1 MKQDWTRSKLISEM
15 EAFSFQNLPKLSDEA
30 KRYCRYY
37 QIDFS
42 DTLPG
47 IEQYL
52 GSFDALGYRMAMH
65 YFLPV
70 STKAA
75 KGTVFIFHGYF
86 DHVGLYGHLIKHCL
100 EQGLAVVAYDLPGH
114 GLSSGRPTAI
124 QSFEDYQV
132 VLNGC
137 RNLCAE
143 QTEHIVEPFYAI
155 GQSTGG
161 AVLVDHILNRT
172 ESSTAPDF
180 KKVVL
185 LAPLVRPV
193 GWSSALFMHT
203 MVGPF
208 LSTWRRVF
216 SENSND
222 PAFIK
227 FLKKHDPLQ
236 SKVMSMA
243 WISALRRW
251 IKQIESAPSVD
262 AKVLIIQGRRDMT
275 VDWRHNIT
283 ILQQKISQVDVHY
296 LPKGRHHLVNESV
309 EIRSEVFGCIDEAFS
324 AT

>member
-15 EAFSFQNLPKLSDEA
+15 EAFSFQKLPKLSDEA

-42 DTLPG
+42 DTLP
-47 IEQYL
+47 EVEHYL

-65 YFLPV
+65 YYLPV
-70 STKAA
+70 SV

-86 DHVGLYGHLIKHCL
+86 DHVGLYGHLVKHCL

-132 VLNGC
+132 VLNAC
-137 RNLCAE
+137 LNLCV
-143 QTEHIVEPFYAI
+143 EHVKSPFYAI

-161 AVLVDHILNRT
+161 AVLVDHILNRA
-172 ESSTAPDF
+172 ESSIASEFKKTTF

-193 GWSSALFMHT
+193 GWNSALFMHT
-203 MVGPF
+203 IIGPF
-208 LSTWRRVF
+208 LSTWKRVF

-236 SKVMSMA
+236 SRIMSIE
-243 WISALRRW
+243 WISALRHW
-251 IKQIESAPSVD
+251 IKQIESSPPID
-262 AKVLIIQGRRDMT
+262 AKVSIIQGQRDMT

-283 ILQQKISQVDVHY
+283 IIQQKISEVDVHY

-309 EIRSEVFGCIDEAFS
+309 EIRSAAFGFIDEAFS

>member
-1 MKQDWTRSKLISEM
+1 MKQDWTRSKLIAEM
-15 EAFSFQNLPKLSDEA
+15 EAFSFKNLPILSDETT
-30 KRYCRYY
+30 RYCRYY

-42 DTLPG
+42 ETVPDV
-47 IEQYL
+47 EHYL

-65 YFLPV
+65 YYLPV
-70 STKAA
+70 SA

-86 DHVGLYGHLIKHCL
+86 DHVGLYGHLIKHCI
-100 EQGLAVVAYDLPGH
+100 EQGFAVVAYDLPGH

-132 VLNGC
+132 VLSGC
-137 RNLCAE
+137 LNLCAE
-143 QTEHIVEPFYAI
+143 HVEEPFYAI

-161 AVLVDHILNRT
+161 AVLVDHTLNRT
-172 ESSTAPDF
+172 ESPKALEF
-180 KKVVL
+180 KKIVL

-193 GWSSALFMHT
+193 GWNSALFMHT
-203 MVGPF
+203 IIGPF
-208 LSTWRRVF
+208 LSTWKRVF

-236 SKVMSMA
+236 SRIMSIE

-251 IKQIESAPSVD
+251 IKKIESTPSVD
-262 AKVLIIQGRRDMT
+262 AKVSIIQGQRDMT

-283 ILQQKISQVDVHY
+283 IIQQKISEVDVHY

-309 EIRSEVFGCIDEAFS
+309 EIRSVAFSFIDEAFS

>member
-1 MKQDWTRSKLISEM
+1 MKHDWTKSKLVSEM
-15 EAFSFQNLPKLSDEA
+15 EVFSFQNLPRLSDEA

-42 DTLPG
+42 ESLP
-47 IEQYL
+47 ESEHYL
-52 GSFDALGYRMAMH
+52 GSFDALGYRLAMH
-65 YFLPV
+65 YFVPA
-70 STKAA
+70 SA

-132 VLNGC
+132 VLNSC
-137 RNLCAE
+137 LNLCLGNIKE
-143 QTEHIVEPFYAI
+143 SLYAI

-172 ESSTAPDF
+172 GSSAKSELKQQIF
-180 KKVVL
+180 EKVVL

-193 GWSSALFMHT
+193 GWNSALIMHT

-222 PAFIK
+222 PSFIK

-236 SKVMSMA
+236 SKIMSME
-243 WISALRRW
+243 WIAALRRW
-251 IKQIESAPSVD
+251 IKKIEKTPPVD
-262 AKVLIIQGRRDMT
+262 AKVSIVQGRRDMT

-283 ILQQKISQVDVHY
+283 IIQQKISQVDVHY

-309 EIRSEVFGCIDEAFS
+309 EIRSEVFGFIDEAFF

>member
-1 MKQDWTRSKLISEM
+1 MKQDWTRSKLIAEM
-15 EAFSFQNLPKLSDEA
+15 EAFSFKNLPILSDETT
-30 KRYCRYY
+30 RYCRYY

-42 DTLPG
+42 ETVPDV
-47 IEQYL
+47 EHYL

-65 YFLPV
+65 YYLPV
-70 STKAA
+70 SA

-86 DHVGLYGHLIKHCL
+86 DHVGLYGHLIKHCI
-100 EQGLAVVAYDLPGH
+100 EQGFAVVAYDLPGH

-132 VLNGC
+132 VLSGC
-137 RNLCAE
+137 LNLCAE
-143 QTEHIVEPFYAI
+143 HVEEPFYAI

-161 AVLVDHILNRT
+161 AVLVDHTLNRT
-172 ESSTAPDF
+172 ESPKALEF
-180 KKVVL
+180 KKIVL

-193 GWSSALFMHT
+193 GWNSALFMHT
-203 MVGPF
+203 IIGPF
-208 LSTWRRVF
+208 LSTWKRVF

-236 SKVMSMA
+236 SRIMSIE

-251 IKQIESAPSVD
+251 IKKIESTPSVD
-262 AKVLIIQGRRDMT
+262 AKVSIIQGQRDMT

-283 ILQQKISQVDVHY
+283 IIQQKISEVDVHY

-309 EIRSEVFGCIDEAFS
+309 EIRAAAFSFIDEALS